1 MEKLI
6 NILKVIICLVLISF
20 IANCKKS
27 TEEPDKKLSIIMHNS
42 AGKISFTYLKNLPPG
57 EITDTKNL
65 YTLPVG
71 WSYRGLSISPAGDY
85 GVIAMYSQQGISKD
99 WEGKIRMYDASD
111 GGLIKE
117 FNKAE
122 LVSLMNYPVAE
133 ASMFIVNM
141 DWMND
146 TQLLVH
152 LQPQMPWI
160 ESIPQNAS
168 LVIDVDKNELVDL
181 KYSNR
186 NSPYTIQAPQHASKV
201 KYTTVINNNLLL
213 IQGNIVKNMSEVSD
227 VDVYFNL
234 K

>member
-1 MEKLI
+1 MEKI
-6 NILKVIICLVLISF
+6 NNITTVIICLVLISF
-20 IANCKKS
+20 TTGCKKGA
-27 TEEPDKKLSIIMHNS
+27 EEPDKKLSIIMHNS
-42 AGKISFTYLKNLPPG
+42 GGTISFTYLKNLPPG
-57 EITDTKNL
+57 EITDVKKL

-71 WSYRGLSISPAGDY
+71 WSYNGLSISPAGDY
-85 GVIAMYSQQGISKD
+85 GVIAMYSQQGISRN
-99 WEGKIRMYDASD
+99 WEGKIRMYDASN

-122 LVSLMNYPVAE
+122 LVSLMNYPVAD

-141 DWMND
+141 DWIND

-186 NSPYTIQAPQHASKV
+186 NSPFNIQAPQHASKV
-201 KYTTVINNNLLL
+201 KYSTEINNNNLLL
-213 IQGNIVKNMSEVSD
+213 IQGNVVKNLSELSD
-227 VDVYFNL
+227 VDVYFN
-234 K
+234 